1 MFSCYQMSPKQYNY
15 AINYAIIIYNYVI
28 MQYHQQLFLKKPFR
42 NQTTKPKINACW
54 LLLTRLCSLELNC
67 LAVVLNFK
75 KCIRSALKVYTIYG
89 DI

>member
-1 MFSCYQMSPKQYNY
+1 
-15 AINYAIIIYNYVI
+15 
-28 MQYHQQLFLKKPFR
+28 MQNHQQLFYKKIPFR

-54 LLLTRLCSLELNC
+54 LLHAWLCSLELNC

-75 KCIRSALKVYTIYG
+75 KCIRSALKVYPIHR